1 MANRGGG
8 TRWASVVLPGA
19 PGSRVTRLELF
30 YDLVFVFAF
39 LTVTGLTASRP
50 SWNSLFQ
57 ALLVLAL
64 LWWCWQGFAGLGNL
78 VRADQ
83 GVLPVV
89 GFVMVAAIFLLVLSI
104 PSAFVDQP
112 GGFNGPLVFAVCY
125 FLVRAPQL
133 AVFGW
138 VARSDPA
145 QFRLWLRLAAL
156 PVVATALLVAAGQVP
171 PRVTSGALATGLQLG
186 LWAAAVLVEYVAG
199 IILGGSYWVVTSA
212 GHWAERHALMVLLA
226 LGESII
232 ALGLGSKFGNAL
244 PLTGPVMTTAVLGIA
259 IAAVLWWAYF
269 DTLAIGIEHRLHA
282 AREPGARA
290 RLARNA
296 YTYLHLPM
304 VAGVIFFALGL
315 KDLLAESASPSTPPW
330 GEAIGAFWITVLY
343 GGVAVYLLSLAACVL
358 LALRTVRW
366 PLLVAVVA
374 IVAVA
379 PAAARLPEL
388 VAVVLLSV
396 LCAAAVVV
404 ETLREDG
411 RRRQI
416 RQLALE
422 EEVAAEAERSRW
434 RQHHL

>member
-1 MANRGGG
+1 MRNNGG
-8 TRWASVVLPGA
+8 TRWASVVRLGA

-30 YDLVFVFAF
+30 FDLVFVFAF
-39 LTVTGLTASRP
+39 LTVTGLTASQP
-50 SWNSLFQ
+50 SWVNLFH

-89 GFVMVAAIFLLVLSI
+89 GFVIGAATFLLVLSI
-104 PSAFVDQP
+104 PGAFVDQP
-112 GGFNGPLVFAVCY
+112 GGLNGPLVFAVCY
-125 FLVRAPQL
+125 FLVRGPQL

-156 PVVATALLVAAGQVP
+156 PVAATVLLVAAGQVP
-171 PRVTSGALATGLQLG
+171 PRVTSGALATAIQLS
-186 LWAAAVLVEYVAG
+186 LWTAAVLVEYVAG

-232 ALGLGSKFGNAL
+232 ALGLGPKAISAL
-244 PLTGPVMTTAVLGIA
+244 PLTGPVMTAAVLGVA

-269 DTLAIGIEHRLHA
+269 DTLAPGVEQRLHA

-304 VAGVIFFALGL
+304 VAGIIFFALGL
-315 KDLLAESASPSTPPW
+315 KDLLAESALPSTPAW
-330 GEAIGAFWITVLY
+330 GEPLGAFWVTVLY
-343 GGVAVYLLSLAACVL
+343 GGVAVYLLSLAACALLVL
-358 LALRTVRW
+358 QAVRW
-366 PLLVAVVA
+366 PLLGAAVVIVAVV
-374 IVAVA
+374 
-379 PAAARLPEL
+379 PAAAGLPEL
-388 VAVVLLSV
+388 VAVVLLAV
-396 LCAAAVVV
+396 LCVAAIVA

-422 EEVAAEAERSRW
+422 EQIAAEMEQTRW